1 MSEQAHWAELGI
13 EATADSKTIRKR
25 YAQLLKKIDQRA
37 NPDQFQALRQA
48 YEIALNDAAWMAHEQ
63 TQREQQRNQEAES
76 GDVSALPQ
84 ASEQGQ
90 TAREE
95 VKPLEQAQT
104 TVAAEPTAIKVLP
117 VESATTETVAHA
129 ATHTQGQIEAE
140 LSITEHH
147 LEKWASDLCL
157 FLNRGDKDLAIEAL
171 AQHLR
176 STLCERR
183 ETWLLYQ
190 ARVIKLCLD
199 EEQSNKPISFTFV
212 KAAAAQFGWFDPD
225 SQQDNFNDAALRTIR
240 ARILQQAATEVAEKY
255 QTQTI
260 DEAKKFLSTL
270 VQEEYLQG
278 IEERDYFE
286 ACLLMQCTE
295 LALPLTAIDNISA
308 HLNWD
313 KENGH
318 LWAIAPQ
325 ECEKFRTRMQLLHKE
340 KDTKEFR
347 DYMYRV
353 AGNLPNDE
361 GENPNGNN
369 QWRYLLLPILI
380 SMLLATLASVLTLET
395 YNRVSNFFTVL
406 IFSLAVTGGIAWRL
420 RFENRVLHHQ
430 LIDIHAAQ
438 NLLSKHRPVWLRWR
452 AFILERQQR
461 TKEWLDLIDSRHS
474 EIAATIDPNC
484 RAFWMREWP
493 SIPNRERLF
502 FYFLLAL
509 PIALMTASTLSK
521 WIAFWDSKSIFIS
534 LLWLIIFF
542 FSVTSQIYFFA
553 AVPLWLKPL
562 IDHVDASLGKRI
574 LPERFIALPNNGLS
588 CTKMLLSSLAIT
600 GFLTIVFLAF
610 ELNHR
615 GSAWL
620 SCGVFAPIAFLICCW
635 VYLTRFERFAK
646 ESKSEFMSTEKFGYQ
661 FQWWHLIII
670 FTALRAIGK
679 AFS

>member
-1 MSEQAHWAELGI
+1 MSEQTHWAELGI

-48 YEIALNDAAWMAHEQ
+48 YEIALNEAAWMAHEQ
-63 TQREQQRNQEAES
+63 MQRQQ
-76 GDVSALPQ
+76 
-84 ASEQGQ
+84 
-90 TAREE
+90 
-95 VKPLEQAQT
+95 EQAQEAQQDGISAVSQAREQEQT
-104 TVAAEPTAIKVLP
+104 AQEEIEPQEQVQNTSAEVLTNTAPI
-117 VESATTETVAHA
+117 VEPATTETAVHA

-140 LSITEHH
+140 LSITEQH
-147 LEKWASDLCL
+147 LEKWTSDLCL
-157 FLNRGDKDLAIEAL
+157 FLNRGDKYLAIEAL

-225 SQQDNFNDAALRTIR
+225 RQQDNFNDAALRTIR

-347 DYMYRV
+347 DYMHRA
-353 AGNLPNDE
+353 AGNLPNDKD
-361 GENPNGNN
+361 ENPNENN

-380 SMLLATLASVLTLET
+380 STLLATLASILTLET
-395 YNRVSNFFTVL
+395 YNRTSNFLSVL

-438 NLLSKHRPVWLRWR
+438 NLLSKYRPIWLRWR

-461 TKEWLDLIDSRHS
+461 TKEWLDLIDSRHP
-474 EIAATIDPNC
+474 EIAATIDPST

-493 SIPNRERLF
+493 SIPSRERLF
-502 FYFLLAL
+502 FYFLLAVPL
-509 PIALMTASTLSK
+509 ALMIASTLSK
-521 WIAFWDSKSIFIS
+521 WIVFWDSKSIFIS

-553 AVPLWLKPL
+553 AVPLWLRPL
-562 IDHVDASLGKRI
+562 IDRVDASLGKRI
-574 LPERFIALPNNGLS
+574 LPERFQDLPNNGLS

-600 GFLTIVFLAF
+600 GFLTIVLLAF

-620 SCGVFAPIAFLICCW
+620 SCGVFAPITFPVCCW
-635 VYLTRFERFAK
+635 VYLTRFERFLK
-646 ESKSEFMSTEKFGYQ
+646 ERKQEFLSTEKFGYQ
-661 FQWWHLIII
+661 FQWWHLIVI
-670 FTALRAIGK
+670 FTAIRTIGK
-679 AFS
+679 AVS

>member
-48 YEIALNDAAWMAHEQ
+48 YEVALNEAAWMAHEQ
-63 TQREQQRNQEAES
+63 AQRQLAQEQETQQD
-76 GDVSALPQ
+76 GVSALSQ

-90 TAREE
+90 TAQEE
-95 VKPLEQAQT
+95 IEPQEQAQNT
-104 TVAAEPTAIKVLP
+104 SAEVLTNTAP
-117 VESATTETVAHA
+117 NVEPAKTETAVHA

-140 LSITEHH
+140 LSITEQH

-176 STLCERR
+176 SPLCERR
-183 ETWLLYQ
+183 ETWLMYQ

-225 SQQDNFNDAALRTIR
+225 RQQDNFNDAALRTIR
-240 ARILQQAATEVAEKY
+240 ARILQQAATEAAEKY
-255 QTQTI
+255 QTLSI
-260 DEAKKFLSTL
+260 DEARKFLTVL
-270 VQEEYLQG
+270 MQEEYLQG

-295 LALPLTAIDNISA
+295 LALPLAAIDNISA

-340 KDTKEFR
+340 KDTEEFR
-347 DYMYRV
+347 GHLYRV
-353 AGNLPNDE
+353 
-361 GENPNGNN
+361 GNN
-369 QWRYLLLPILI
+369 LLDFETEPSDKHRHWRFIATPLLIC
-380 SMLLATLASVLTLET
+380 STLAYFAMERNLSTLSSAYNFLEFFLLFLLVAGPIAHKWYFET
-395 YNRVSNFFTVL
+395 RTLY
-406 IFSLAVTGGIAWRL
+406 
-420 RFENRVLHHQ
+420 HP

-438 NLLSKHRPVWLRWR
+438 NILSSYRPIWLRWR
-452 AFILERQQR
+452 AFHFERQNR
-461 TKEWLDLIDSRHS
+461 TKEWLDVIETQHAEILKSLDSRTITFWRKKRPSVSRNWIFLGGVLSAPNAFIYAS
-474 EIAATIDPNC
+474 EFLT
-484 RAFWMREWP
+484 WMHAKQIET
-493 SIPNRERLF
+493 
-502 FYFLLAL
+502 
-509 PIALMTASTLSK
+509 MTK
-521 WIAFWDSKSIFIS
+521 V
-534 LLWLIIFF
+534 LLWLIALFL
-542 FSVTSQIYFFA
+542 FSAAQIYFFC
-553 AVPLWLKPL
+553 AVTFWFNQRANL
-562 IDHVDASLGKRI
+562 IDDFLGKRI
-574 LPERFIALPNNGLS
+574 LPARFQTLPSKGLS
-588 CTKMLLSSLAIT
+588 CTKMLLSSLAIS
-600 GFLTIVFLAF
+600 GFLTIVALAF

-615 GSAWL
+615 NSTWI
-620 SCGVFAPIAFLICCW
+620 SCGVLAPITFLVCCW
-635 VYLTRFERFAK
+635 VYLTRFERFSNERK
-646 ESKSEFMSTEKFGYQ
+646 TEFLVTEKFGYQ

-670 FTALRAIGK
+670 FTALRTIGK
-679 AFS
+679 AVS

>member
-48 YEIALNDAAWMAHEQ
+48 YEIALNEAAWMAHEQ
-63 TQREQQRNQEAES
+63 MQRQQ
-76 GDVSALPQ
+76 
-84 ASEQGQ
+84 
-90 TAREE
+90 
-95 VKPLEQAQT
+95 EQAQEAQQVSVSAVGQAREQEQT
-104 TVAAEPTAIKVLP
+104 AQEEIEPQEQVQNTSAEVLTNTAPI
-117 VESATTETVAHA
+117 VEPATTETAVHA
-129 ATHTQGQIEAE
+129 ATHTQGQIDAE
-140 LSITEHH
+140 LSITEQH
-147 LEKWASDLCL
+147 LEKWTSDLCL
-157 FLNRGDKDLAIEAL
+157 FLNRGDKYLAIEAL

-225 SQQDNFNDAALRTIR
+225 RQQDNFNDAALRTIR

-340 KDTKEFR
+340 KDTAEFR
-347 DYMYRV
+347 GHMFRV
-353 AGNLPNDE
+353 ANNLLDFETEPTDKHRH
-361 GENPNGNN
+361 
-369 QWRYLLLPILI
+369 WRFITIPLLICF
-380 SMLLATLASVLTLET
+380 TLAYFARDRNLSTLSSAYSFLEFFLLFLVVAGPIAHKWYSET
-395 YNRVSNFFTVL
+395 RTLYHPIV
-406 IFSLAVTGGIAWRL
+406 
-420 RFENRVLHHQ
+420 
-430 LIDIHAAQ
+430 DIRAAQ
-438 NLLSKHRPVWLRWR
+438 NILSSYRPIWLRWR
-452 AFILERQQR
+452 AFYFERQNR
-461 TKEWLDLIDSRHS
+461 TREWLDVIESRHS
-474 EIAATIDPNC
+474 EILTSLDSRTIN
-484 RAFWMREWP
+484 FWKKKRP
-493 SIPNRERLF
+493 SVSRNWIFLGAVLSAPLAF
-502 FYFLLAL
+502 FYASEFGSWLTAWQVKT
-509 PIALMTASTLSK
+509 MTK
-521 WIAFWDSKSIFIS
+521 VF
-534 LLWLIIFF
+534 LWLIAFF
-542 FSVTSQIYFFA
+542 LFSAVQLYLFATVTFWFDQRA
-553 AVPLWLKPL
+553 KV
-562 IDHVDASLGKRI
+562 IDTFLGKRI
-574 LPERFIALPNNGLS
+574 LPERFQDLPNNGLS

-600 GFLTIVFLAF
+600 GFLTIVLLAF

-620 SCGVFAPIAFLICCW
+620 SCGVFAPITFPVCCW
-635 VYLTRFERFAK
+635 VYLTRFERFLK
-646 ESKSEFMSTEKFGYQ
+646 ERKQEFLSTEKFGYQ
-661 FQWWHLIII
+661 FQWWHLIVI
-670 FTALRAIGK
+670 FTAIRTIGK
-679 AFS
+679 AVS